1 MSGVGRLSTITLTD
15 RRDQRF
21 GWLMASPSL
30 ALLFLVILFP
40 VFWAFFTSLHDYTLI
55 APNFDTFIGT
65 GNFIKAAEDGEFR
78 HSLGLTALFVVGV
91 VLLEFVLGF
100 LVALALN
107 KVERFKAIYYAILL
121 CPLLM
126 NPVIV
131 GLIWRMFLHPNL
143 GIVNYLLTVV
153 GIPPV
158 NWLGSTK
165 VAIWTIILVD
175 IWHQVSF
182 MIVLLLAGLSALP
195 KEPYEAARVDG
206 ASPLQCFWRITLPL
220 MRPIIIVT
228 LLIRLIFAVKTYDLI
243 YIMTRGG
250 PGVSTDFISYFI
262 YRTAFVSLNI
272 GEASAMGIIL
282 LAIILGLTLYLY
294 RYMRSLA

>member
-1 MSGVGRLSTITLTD
+1 MTDFSSHNAITLTD
-15 RRDQRF
+15 RRDRRF

-30 ALLFLVILFP
+30 ALLFVVILFP
-40 VFWAFFTSLHDYTLI
+40 VFWASFTSLHDYTLI
-55 APNFDTFIGT
+55 APNFDTFT
-65 GNFIKAAEDGEFR
+65 GADNFIKAAEDGEFR
-78 HSLGLTALFVVGV
+78 HSLWLTAMFVVGV

-100 LVALALN
+100 WVALALN

-143 GIVNYLLTVV
+143 GIVNYLLSTI
-153 GIPPV
+153 GLGPV
-158 NWLGSTK
+158 NWLGSTS

-220 MRPIIIVT
+220 MRPVIIVT

-272 GEASAMGIIL
+272 GEASAMSLIL
-282 LAIILGLTLYLY
+282 LAIIVSLTLYLH

>member
-1 MSGVGRLSTITLTD
+1 MSEARAGYTITLTD
-15 RRDQRF
+15 RRDRRF

-40 VFWAFFTSLHDYTLI
+40 VFWASFTSLYDYTLI
-55 APNFDTFIGT
+55 APNFDTFTGA
-65 GNFIKAAEDGEFR
+65 GNFAKALEDSEFR
-78 HSLGLTALFVVGV
+78 HSLWLTGLFVVGV

-143 GIVNYLLTVV
+143 GIVNYLLSVV
-153 GIPPV
+153 GIAPV
-158 NWLGSTK
+158 NWLGSTS

-220 MRPIIIVT
+220 MRPVIIVT

-272 GEASAMGIIL
+272 GEASAMSLIL
-282 LAIILGLTLYLY
+282 LAVILGMTLYLY

>member
-1 MSGVGRLSTITLTD
+1 MSDPRHVNAITLTD
-15 RRDQRF
+15 RRDRRF

-40 VFWAFFTSLHDYTLI
+40 VFWASFTSLHDYTLI
-55 APNFDTFIGT
+55 APNFDTFTGA
-65 GNFIKAAEDGEFR
+65 GNFTKALADGEFR
-78 HSLGLTALFVVGV
+78 HSLLLTAMFVVGV

-143 GIVNYLLTVV
+143 GIVNYLLSTI
-153 GIPPV
+153 GLGPV
-158 NWLGSTK
+158 NWLGSTS

-220 MRPIIIVT
+220 MRPVIVVT
-228 LLIRLIFAVKTYDLI
+228 VLIRLIFAVKTYDLI

-272 GEASAMGIIL
+272 GEASAMSIIL

-294 RYMRSLA
+294 RYMRSLV

>member
-1 MSGVGRLSTITLTD
+1 MTAVGATRETVAD
-15 RRDQRF
+15 RRNRRF
-21 GWLMASPSL
+21 GQALAAPSL
-30 ALLFLVILFP
+30 TVLFLIVLFP
-40 VFWAFFTSLHDYTLI
+40 VLSALFTSLHDYTLI
-55 APNFDTFIGT
+55 APNFDTFT
-65 GNFIKAAEDGEFR
+65 GLANFKSALADSEFR
-78 HSLGLTALFVVGV
+78 HTIWLTTRFVIGV
-91 VLLEFVLGF
+91 VLLEFILGF
-100 LVALALN
+100 AVALMLN
-107 KVERFKAIYYAILL
+107 KVERFKPVYYAILL

-143 GIVNYLLTVV
+143 GIVNYLLSTV
-153 GIPPV
+153 GIGAV
-158 NWLGSTK
+158 NWLGDTK
-165 VAIWTIILVD
+165 IAIWTIILVD

-206 ASPLQCFWRITLPL
+206 ASAVQSFIHITLPL
-220 MRPIIIVT
+220 MRPVIVVT

-250 PGVSTDFISYFI
+250 PGPATDLVSYVI

-272 GEASAMGIIL
+272 GEASAMSIIL
-282 LAIILGLTLYLY
+282 LTAILALTAYLY
-294 RYMRSLA
+294 RYMRSLY

>member
-1 MSGVGRLSTITLTD
+1 MTDIRHIASMTLTD
-15 RRDQRF
+15 RRDRRF

-30 ALLFLVILFP
+30 ALLFVVILFP

-55 APNFDTFIGT
+55 NPNFDTFTGT
-65 GNFIKAAEDGEFR
+65 GNFINAVEDGEFR
-78 HSLGLTALFVVGV
+78 HSLRLTAMFVVGV
-91 VLLEFVLGF
+91 VLLEFALGF
-100 LVALALN
+100 MVALALN

-143 GIVNYLLTVV
+143 GIVNYLLSVI
-153 GIPPV
+153 GISPV
-158 NWLGSTK
+158 NWLGSTS

-220 MRPIIIVT
+220 MRPVIIVT

-272 GEASAMGIIL
+272 GEASAMSIILLGIIL
-282 LAIILGLTLYLY
+282 ALTLYLY

>member
-1 MSGVGRLSTITLTD
+1 MTDAAHTFALTPAD
-15 RRDQRF
+15 RRDRRF

-30 ALLFLVILFP
+30 AILFVVILFP
-40 VFWAFFTSLHDYTLI
+40 VFWALFTSLHDYTLI
-55 APNFDTFIGT
+55 APNFDTFTGI
-65 GNFIKAAEDGEFR
+65 GNFTRALEDGEFR
-78 HSLGLTALFVVGV
+78 HTLWLTAFFVLAV

-100 LVALALN
+100 LVALMLN
-107 KVERFKAIYYAILL
+107 SVERFKPIYYAILL

-131 GLIWRMFLHPNL
+131 GLIWRMFLHPSL
-143 GIVNYLLTVV
+143 GIVNYLLSTV
-153 GIPPV
+153 GIDPV
-158 NWLGSTK
+158 NWLGSTS
-165 VAIWTIILVD
+165 VALWTVVMVD

-206 ASPLQCFWRITLPL
+206 ASIWQSFWRITVPL
-220 MRPIIIVT
+220 MRPVIIVT

-250 PGVSTDFISYFI
+250 PGVSTDLVSYFI

-272 GEASAMGIIL
+272 GEASAMSIIL
-282 LAIILGLTLYLY
+282 LAIILGLTGYLY